1 MANNS
6 LSPHG
11 GKLVERV
18 MEAKKGKEKVR
29 GLKIKLPIETSRA
42 NEIMGITYGF
52 FSPIEGFMGYKDVD
66 SVCKEMCLESGYVW
80 SVPIVFDLSEEQI
93 KEKGIKEGDTILLT
107 YQGQPFAIL
116 ELEEIFSY
124 DKESMAEKVYA
135 TTDDKH
141 PGVKRWPQL

>member
-93 KEKGIKEGDTILLT
+93 KEKHG
-107 YQGQPFAIL
+107 
-116 ELEEIFSY
+116 SY
-124 DKESMAEKVYA
+124 YA
-135 TTDDKH
+135 GLSRDISASQRETSPYHYWNRYPYDDKR
-141 PGVKRWPQL
+141 GYE